1 MLTEKLLWMG
11 LKSSACNSI
20 VAYTEKN
27 QVHWVCLKCSA
38 LRLGPQ
44 QQLVCQSEVVCA
56 LVLVWNRFDAAAEF
70 FLLMP
75 MRNHIHWIWVH
86 LVSHSTNTAGTI
98 HQKSKLQKSFE
109 LVVLLD
115 IQP

>member
-1 MLTEKLLWMG
+1 MLAEKLLWMG

-20 VAYTEKN
+20 VASTEKS
-27 QVHWVCLKCSA
+27 QVHWVRIKCSA

-98 HQKSKLQKSFE
+98 PEKSKLQKIF
-109 LVVLLD
+109 
-115 IQP
+115 